1 MLKIRVNRAKHG
13 QIELCLEETDL
24 VSKEF
29 KLLKSVVFSENEGF
43 GRVDGVVVVKTGFF
57 V

>member
-29 KLLKSVVFSENEGF
+29 KLLKSVVFSENEVF